1 MVSTVAD
8 VGIALGSNLG
18 DSRALI
24 LNAIQLLAKHK
35 AVDLKSVS
43 RIYRT
48 PAWGLTD
55 QPDFLNACLTIDTN
69 LEAPSLLN
77 LCQQIEQRLGRKR
90 DVKWGPR
97 TIDIDIL
104 WYDGLVLE
112 TERLTIPHP
121 QMLKRGF
128 VLVPLSEIVPNRTF
142 AGQTVKERSARY
154 VAEGI
159 QPAGE
164 PLTPDELAELQRTN
178 TATIQF
184 GQAELK
190 GTIISE

>member
-1 MVSTVAD
+1 MAD

-18 DSRALI
+18 DSRAL
-24 LNAIQLLAKHK
+24 LLKAIQLLAKHE

-55 QPDFLNACLTIDTN
+55 QPDFLNACLTIDTK
-69 LEAPSLLN
+69 LEAPGLLN
-77 LCQQIEQRLGRKR
+77 LCQQIEQRLGRTR

-128 VLVPLSEIVPNRTF
+128 VLIPLSDIVPNQTF
-142 AGQTVKERSARY
+142 AGETVKERSAQY
-154 VAEGI
+154 AAEDI

-164 PLTPDELAELQRTN
+164 LLTPDELAELQRSSA
-178 TATIQF
+178 ATIQF
-184 GQAELK
+184 EQAELK

>member
-1 MVSTVAD
+1 
-8 VGIALGSNLG
+8 
-18 DSRALI
+18 
-24 LNAIQLLAKHK
+24 
-35 AVDLKSVS
+35 
-43 RIYRT
+43 
-48 PAWGLTD
+48 
-55 QPDFLNACLTIDTN
+55 
-69 LEAPSLLN
+69 
-77 LCQQIEQRLGRKR
+77 QRLGRKR

-128 VLVPLSEIVPNRTF
+128 VLVPLSEIVPNRIF

-154 VAEGI
+154 SAEDI
-159 QPAGE
+159 RTAGE
-164 PLTPDELAELQRTN
+164 LLTPDELAKLQRTN

>member
-1 MVSTVAD
+1 MVPTVAD

-24 LNAIQLLAKHK
+24 LNAIQLLAKYK

-48 PAWGLTD
+48 RAWGLTD
-55 QPDFLNACLTIDTN
+55 QPDFLNACLTVDTN

-77 LCQQIEQRLGRKR
+77 VCQQIEQRLGRKR

-128 VLVPLSEIVPNRTF
+128 VLVPLSEIVPNRIF

-154 VAEGI
+154 SAEDI
-159 QPAGE
+159 RTAGE
-164 PLTPDELAELQRTN
+164 LLTPDELAKLQRTN

>member
-1 MVSTVAD
+1 MAD